1 MIGIEAQ
8 LTASHP
14 GGRLP
19 VTTIG
24 RSFAMLLV
32 TMLAVMLQFAPADAQ
47 LYVAS
52 FGNDSAA
59 CGPSFNPCSSLQRAH
74 NNALPGAAIYCMD
87 ASNYGVIMVIT
98 KSISVICDGAIG
110 GSFASPAVT
119 VNAGPDDVIS
129 LAGLDIEGAGQ
140 AIAGIIFN
148 SGRALHVSKVKV
160 RNYRRDPDSA
170 GIYFQPNTDA
180 ELYVTDSYIAS
191 NGIAGPLSGGIVI
204 SPTGNASANA
214 FINRVQF
221 ENNSTGL
228 YVDGKRSTGAAV
240 NAVVR
245 DSVVAGSQ
253 GNGVLAETIAGKASV
268 SIFVDGVRAAFNSG
282 SGIRAVGA
290 AASGQGSALIRLNSS
305 VVINNVVGVSMASQG
320 RVESLRNNVIEGNQT
335 DGTPIPPAIGSG
347 RTLLH

>member
-1 MIGIEAQ
+1 M
-8 LTASHP
+8 
-14 GGRLP
+14 
-19 VTTIG
+19 TTIG
-24 RSFAMLLV
+24 RSSAMLLV
-32 TMLAVMLQFAPADAQ
+32 TMLAVMLQVAPADAQ

-59 CGPSFNPCSSLQRAH
+59 CGASFNPCSSLQRAH
-74 NNALPGAAIYCMD
+74 NNALPGTAIYCMD
-87 ASNYGVIMVIT
+87 SSNYGVLLAIT
-98 KSISVICDGAIG
+98 KSISIVCDGAIG
-110 GSFASPAVT
+110 GTFGAPAVT
-119 VNAGPDDVIS
+119 INAGPDDVVT
-129 LAGLDIEGAGQ
+129 LTGLDIEGAGQ
-140 AIAGIIFN
+140 TVAGIIFN
-148 SGRALHVSKVKV
+148 SGGALHVSKVRV
-160 RNYRRDPDSA
+160 RNYRRAPDSA

-191 NGIAGPLSGGIVI
+191 NGTAGPLSGGIVI
-204 SPTGNASANA
+204 TPRGNASANA

-240 NAVVR
+240 NAIVR

-253 GNGVLAETIAGKASV
+253 GSGVLAETAAGKASV

-305 VVINNVVGVSMASQG
+305 VVINNVVGVSTASQG
-320 RVESLRNNVIEGNQT
+320 RVESFKNNVVEGNQA
-335 DGTPIPPAIGSG
+335 DGTPIPAGSGSG
-347 RTLLH
+347 RTLLQ